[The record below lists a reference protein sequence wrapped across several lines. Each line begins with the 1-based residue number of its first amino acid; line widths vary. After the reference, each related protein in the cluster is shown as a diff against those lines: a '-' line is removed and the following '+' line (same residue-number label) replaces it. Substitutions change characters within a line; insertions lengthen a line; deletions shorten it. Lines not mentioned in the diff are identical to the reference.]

1 MGGRRGG
8 ESERERQRER
18 ERERERCVTPNTNN
32 VLSISGVCHAGN
44 YVTDDINADYLT
56 ALEESTRVK
65 LRNAGQGSKQL
76 AAGAA

>member
-1 MGGRRGG
+1 MCTSECQAYVSMVGGW
-8 ESERERQRER
+8 
-18 ERERERCVTPNTNN
+18 
-32 VLSISGVCHAGN
+32 HAGN
-44 YVTDDINADYLT
+44 YVTDDIDADYLT